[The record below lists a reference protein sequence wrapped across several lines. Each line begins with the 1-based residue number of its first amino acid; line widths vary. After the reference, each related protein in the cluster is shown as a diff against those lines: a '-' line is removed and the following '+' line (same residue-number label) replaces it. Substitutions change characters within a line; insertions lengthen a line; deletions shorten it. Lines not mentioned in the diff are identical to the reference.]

1 MESYEKIWE
10 KVLNIIKENT
20 TEVSYNTWFKDPL
33 SINKIDTDLNIVY
46 LQVNSLKKIQFDFII
61 DIIKKRYMSYLQ
73 MAFKTVLKDDYRI
86 VLKKSEEYEKPVDKS
101 ENTPKPKLS
110 KKIFNP
116 KFNFDNF
123 VVGSSNKLAHAAA
136 LAVAESPSETY
147 NPLFIYGGSGLGK
160 THLMH
165 AIGIYLLEHN
175 PSLNVLY
182 VSSEMFTNELIK
194 AIAEQKMNEFKSK
207 YRKVDV
213 LLVDDIQF
221 LEGKENTQEEF
232 FHTFNT
238 LYDLNKQIIISGDRA
253 PNKLVNLDDRLRSRF
268 QWNLLADIQPPDYE
282 TRVAI
287 LMKKAE
293 NLELEVDD
301 DLYEVVCLIAEKI
314 KDNIRELEGAFTRSV
329 SFSHLLKE
337 KLDKTFV
344 KRTLKDIMNTGEI
357 TITPEKIKKT
367 VCKQYGIKLAEIESS
382 KKTNNIAFPR
392 QVAMYLMRDMTDLS
406 LPKIGEYFGG
416 KHYTTVMYA
425 CDKIEDEIKRDP
437 SLESLIET
445 LKDKI
450 QE

>member
-110 KKIFNP
+110 KNILDKQKIFNP

-194 AIAEQKMNEFKSK
+194 K
-207 YRKVDV
+207 
-213 LLVDDIQF
+213 
-221 LEGKENTQEEF
+221 
-232 FHTFNT
+232 
-238 LYDLNKQIIISGDRA
+238 
-253 PNKLVNLDDRLRSRF
+253 
-268 QWNLLADIQPPDYE
+268 
-282 TRVAI
+282 
-287 LMKKAE
+287 
-293 NLELEVDD
+293 
-301 DLYEVVCLIAEKI
+301 
-314 KDNIRELEGAFTRSV
+314 FT
-329 SFSHLLKE
+329 
-337 KLDKTFV
+337 
-344 KRTLKDIMNTGEI
+344 
-357 TITPEKIKKT
+357 
-367 VCKQYGIKLAEIESS
+367 
-382 KKTNNIAFPR
+382 
-392 QVAMYLMRDMTDLS
+392 
-406 LPKIGEYFGG
+406 
-416 KHYTTVMYA
+416 
-425 CDKIEDEIKRDP
+425 
-437 SLESLIET
+437 
-445 LKDKI
+445 
-450 QE
+450 